1 MQEEDFPALYRSA
14 DELSRESQ
22 NAFLRVLKAH
32 LCALVT
38 AAILS
43 IVAVK
48 GWETDIAMLQLGVLL
63 VALACSIYLFA
74 KKPDRHWYAGRAVAE
89 SLKTITWRYVCRAEP
104 FEGPN
109 DAARASFNATLKEII
124 VQNREVSQSLDR
136 HLGGPQIT
144 AIMEAMRG
152 ESIDVR
158 RETYAKS
165 RIDDQRAWYAKKAS
179 FNRRMSRGF
188 FWGLIVVNCFAVACA
203 VLRIKYPTTPFWP
216 TDVLVAGAASLLSW
230 MQAKRY
236 SELAASYSLTAH
248 EIGFIA
254 AQARQPM
261 PEHDFSIFVGDAENA
276 FSREHTQWIA
286 RKDV

>member
-1 MQEEDFPALYRSA
+1 MQQEEFPALYRSA
-14 DELSRESQ
+14 DELSTEAQ

-32 LCALVT
+32 LCALV
-38 AAILS
+38 AAALLS
-43 IVAVK
+43 IVTVK
-48 GWETDIAMLQLGVLL
+48 GWETEIAMLQLSVLL
-63 VALACSIYLFA
+63 AALACSIYLFA

-89 SLKTITWRYVCRAEP
+89 SIKTITWRFVCRAEP
-104 FEGPN
+104 FEGSN
-109 DAARASFNATLKEII
+109 DTARANFNATLKKII
-124 VQNREVSQSLDR
+124 EQNREVSQSLDR
-136 HLGGPQIT
+136 HLDGPQIS
-144 AIMEAMRG
+144 ASMEAMRG
-152 ESIDVR
+152 ESLDVR
-158 RETYAKS
+158 RETYAKT
-165 RIDDQRAWYAKKAS
+165 RVDDQRAWYAKKAL

-188 FWGLIVVNCFAVACA
+188 FWALIVVNCVAVLCA

-236 SELAASYSLTAH
+236 SELAASYALTAH

-254 AQARQPM
+254 VQARQQM
-261 PEHDFSIFVGDAENA
+261 PEHEFSIFVGDAENA